1 MVKVTEKA
9 LSGGLRHIVCRMTF
23 AELVAAAASQNINL
37 KALPAGAE
45 VIAAWWDLVTVF
57 TSGSV
62 TGLTCEVGTS
72 SDTDAFVTAGE
83 LLNGPPTAGRRHVKG
98 AWITGDGKTVL
109 ARFTA
114 AGANLGNGAASN
126 LTAGVVDVHV
136 IVLVGAKDV

>member
-1 MVKVTEKA
+1 MATKILEKN
-9 LSGGLRHIVCRMTF
+9 LGGGFRHVVYRVLYS
-23 AELVAAAASQNINL
+23 ELIAAAASANVDL
-37 KALPAGAE
+37 KALPTGAE
-45 VIAAWWDLVTVF
+45 LVAAWWDLVTVF
-57 TSGSV
+57 TSASV

-114 AGANLGNGAASN
+114 AGANLGNGTVTN
-126 LTAGVVDVHV
+126 LTAGKVDVHFV
-136 IVLVGAKDV
+136 YFVAKDA